1 MFPPFR
7 QIVCGETQAGSQSQM
22 LYYSKHLVGQRETMN
37 RAGFWWRGSDSSSHI
52 CEAETRKG
60 HS

>member
-1 MFPPFR
+1 MFPPLDR
-7 QIVCGETQAGSQSQM
+7 QCVVKQASSRSQM
-22 LYYSKHLVGQRETMN
+22 LYYSKRLVGQRETMN
-37 RAGFWWRGSDSSSHI
+37 TAGFWWRGSDSSSQT